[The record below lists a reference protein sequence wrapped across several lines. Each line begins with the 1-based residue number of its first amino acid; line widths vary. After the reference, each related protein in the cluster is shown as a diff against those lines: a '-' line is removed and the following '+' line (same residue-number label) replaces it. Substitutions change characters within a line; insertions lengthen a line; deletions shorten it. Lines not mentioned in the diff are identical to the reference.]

1 MYDCDLFLIPGTKTQ
16 YKGEDVELQVWIAK
30 LGSRPYR

>member
-16 YKGEDVELQVWIAK
+16 YKGEGVELQVSIAK
-30 LGSRPYR
+30 LGSRP